1 VNVEC
6 FEVDNGR
13 LKQCCVCFSI
23 ADRRG
28 TGRVVEISEV
38 GSKAHDKAIA
48 EKYSVVACVNK
59 LATLGTTCQLIP
71 P

>member
-13 LKQCCVCFSI
+13 LKQSRVSFSI

-28 TGRVVEISEV
+28 IGHVVEISEV
-38 GSKAHDKAIA
+38 ESKISDK
-48 EKYSVVACVNK
+48 VVVENMVS
-59 LATLGTTCQLIP
+59 
-71 P
+71 